1 MLYEAREHVI
11 NLFKDYVKIVSGCN
25 FKATYKTGMKTPKQE
40 FQRWPIDVGQVKTG
54 NTSDNLPN
62 KIG

>member
-1 MLYEAREHVI
+1 MFYEAREHVV

-40 FQRWPIDVGQVKTG
+40 FQRCCPSKNRQHI
-54 NTSDNLPN
+54 
-62 KIG
+62 